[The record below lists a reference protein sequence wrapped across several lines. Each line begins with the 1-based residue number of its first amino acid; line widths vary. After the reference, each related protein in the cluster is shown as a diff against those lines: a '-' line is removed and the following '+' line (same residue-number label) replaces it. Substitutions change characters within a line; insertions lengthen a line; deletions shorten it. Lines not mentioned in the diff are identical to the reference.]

1 MILLF
6 AFPTGK
12 ISLDNVFQE
21 RERLNHNI
29 VGESIEVYHDPTKT
43 DLKKVQWSKNKS
55 IFDLHFLFFLRV
67 WQ

>member
-1 MILLF
+1 MPSCFLLKLSLASDTVLVVKMTWDCRMISF

-29 VGESIEVYHDPTKT
+29 VGESIV
-43 DLKKVQWSKNKS
+43 
-55 IFDLHFLFFLRV
+55 
-67 WQ
+67 